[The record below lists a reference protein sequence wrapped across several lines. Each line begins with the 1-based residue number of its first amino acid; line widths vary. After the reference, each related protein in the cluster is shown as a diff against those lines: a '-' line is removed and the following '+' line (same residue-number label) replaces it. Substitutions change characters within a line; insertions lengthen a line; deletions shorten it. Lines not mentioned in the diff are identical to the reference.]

1 MTAKSLWFSNSALAA
16 TDVVE
21 PLTSS
26 PMTRGLEEGNPS
38 ATRTTLTSAPCAVSA
53 SDSAEL
59 NPANPQGVGGYV
71 LRMPKLGVPQNPCCA
86 PGKIDDRGVG
96 TAFKVIPTW
105 GCCRHV
111 RRERLLSNISGE
123 WLTHPGLAG
132 FPTLSTLH
140 PACAAHV
147 QAQPLAPLG
156 GVRSVNRDQPGPI

>member
-1 MTAKSLWFSNSALAA
+1 
-16 TDVVE
+16 
-21 PLTSS
+21 
-26 PMTRGLEEGNPS
+26 MTRGLEEGNPS